1 MEAKRVKDSSITLV
15 HAMMPQDAN
24 PAGNVHGGV
33 VMKYID
39 TAAGVVA
46 ARHARSHVV
55 TASIERLDFIHP
67 VYVGNLLSLKAS
79 LNMVG
84 TSSMEVGVRAETEDL
99 RTGKVRHTVSAYL
112 TVVAL
117 DENGRP
123 KRVPRL
129 ILESEEEKR
138 RNREALRRREVK
150 LAERKR
156 ESESQR
162 ESGGRH

>member
-1 MEAKRVKDSSITLV
+1 MEAKTVKDSCITLAHV
-15 HAMMPQDAN
+15 MMPEDAN

-33 VMKYID
+33 VMKQID

-46 ARHARSHVV
+46 ARHARCNVV

-67 VYVGNLLSLKAS
+67 VYIGNLLSLKAS

-84 TSSMEVGVRAETEDL
+84 TSSMEVGVRAETENL
-99 RTGKVRHTVSAYL
+99 LTGEVRHTVSAYL

-123 KRVPRL
+123 KRVPDL
-129 ILESEEEKR
+129 ILESEKEKR
-138 RNREALRRREVK
+138 RNREALRRREVR

-156 ESESQR
+156 ESESR
-162 ESGGRH
+162 RDPTGCR

>member
-1 MEAKRVKDSSITLV
+1 MEARTVKDSCITLAHV
-15 HAMMPQDAN
+15 MMPEDAN

-46 ARHARSHVV
+46 SRHARCNVV

-79 LNMVG
+79 LNMVA

-99 RTGKVRHTVSAYL
+99 LTGEVRHTVSAYL

-117 DENGRP
+117 DEDGRP

-162 ESGGRH
+162 DPTACR

>member
-1 MEAKRVKDSSITLV
+1 MEAKTVKDSSITLV

-46 ARHARSHVV
+46 TRHARCNVV

-67 VYVGNLLSLKAS
+67 VYIGNLLSLKAS

-84 TSSMEVGVRAETEDL
+84 TSSMEVGVRAETENL
-99 RTGKVRHTVSAYL
+99 RTGEVRHTVSAYL

-117 DENGRP
+117 DESGRP

-129 ILESEEEKR
+129 ILESEDEKR
-138 RNREALRRREVK
+138 RNREGLRRREVR
-150 LAERKR
+150 LAEKKS
-156 ESESQR
+156 ESESR
-162 ESGGRH
+162 GEPTGSG

>member
-1 MEAKRVKDSSITLV
+1 
-15 HAMMPQDAN
+15 MMPEDAN

-46 ARHARSHVV
+46 ARHARSNVV

-84 TSSMEVGVRAETEDL
+84 TTSMEVGVRAETEDL
-99 RTGKVRHTVSAYL
+99 LTGEVRHTVSAYL

-117 DENGRP
+117 DANGRP

-129 ILESEEEKR
+129 ILESEDEKR

-162 ESGGRH
+162 DPTACR

>member
-1 MEAKRVKDSSITLV
+1 MEAKTVKDSSITLV
-15 HAMMPQDAN
+15 HAMMPHDAN

-46 ARHARSHVV
+46 TRHARCHVV

-84 TSSMEVGVRAETEDL
+84 TSSMEVGVRAETENL
-99 RTGKVRHTVSAYL
+99 RTGEVRHTVSAYL

-129 ILESEEEKR
+129 ILESEKEKR
-138 RNREALRRREVK
+138 RNREALRRREMR

-156 ESESQR
+156 ESESRR
-162 ESGGRH
+162 EPTGRR

>member
-1 MEAKRVKDSSITLV
+1 
-15 HAMMPQDAN
+15 
-24 PAGNVHGGV
+24 
-33 VMKYID
+33 
-39 TAAGVVA
+39 
-46 ARHARSHVV
+46 VV

-84 TSSMEVGVRAETEDL
+84 TSSMEVGVRAETENL
-99 RTGKVRHTVSAYL
+99 VTGEVRHTVSAHL

-117 DENGRP
+117 DEDGRP

-138 RNREALRRREVK
+138 RNREALRRKEVR

-162 ESGGRH
+162 EPTGRR

>member
-1 MEAKRVKDSSITLV
+1 MEAKTVKDSSITLV

-46 ARHARSHVV
+46 ARHARCNVV
-55 TASIERLDFIHP
+55 TAAIERLDFIHP
-67 VYVGNLLSLKAS
+67 VYIGNLLSLKAS

-84 TSSMEVGVRAETEDL
+84 TSSMEVGVRAETENL
-99 RTGKVRHTVSAYL
+99 RTGEVRHTVSAYL

-138 RNREALRRREVK
+138 RNREALRRKEVR

-162 ESGGRH
+162 EPTGRH

>member
-1 MEAKRVKDSSITLV
+1 MEKTVKDSCITLAHV
-15 HAMMPQDAN
+15 MMPEDAN

-33 VMKYID
+33 VMKQID

-46 ARHARSHVV
+46 ARHARCNVV

-84 TSSMEVGVRAETEDL
+84 TSSMEIGVRAETEDL
-99 RTGKVRHTVSAYL
+99 LTGEVRHTVSAYL

-117 DENGRP
+117 DANGRP
-123 KRVPRL
+123 KRVPGL

-150 LAERKR
+150 LAERER
-156 ESESQR
+156 ESESR
-162 ESGGRH
+162 RNPTGCR

>member
-1 MEAKRVKDSSITLV
+1 MEARTVKDSCITLAHV
-15 HAMMPQDAN
+15 MMPEDAN

-46 ARHARSHVV
+46 SRHARCNVV

-67 VYVGNLLSLKAS
+67 VYIGNLLSLKAS

-84 TSSMEVGVRAETEDL
+84 TSSTEVGVRAETEDL
-99 RTGKVRHTVSAYL
+99 LTGEVRHTVSAYL

-123 KRVPRL
+123 KRVPGL
-129 ILESEEEKR
+129 ILESEEQKR
-138 RNREALRRREVK
+138 RNREALRRREVR

-162 ESGGRH
+162 DPTGCR